1 MYTDL
6 HCHCL
11 PSLDDGPYDL
21 AESLVLCRALVDDG
35 ITAVIATPHQLGRFD
50 GLYDAA
56 EIRLRVTAFKS
67 DLADAG
73 IALDVFPGAEVR
85 IDERIVSLLEEDKI
99 LTLADGGRFLLLE
112 LMPDIMIDISFLI
125 EELNGRSITTI
136 IAHPERCDYL
146 GRNLQTVSKW
156 LEMGAKLQ
164 VTAASLAGNCG
175 SFARDFGW
183 NLLERNWVSYIATD
197 AHSLEIRRPAM
208 KAAYDAISKT
218 FGRQRAEELCV
229 VNPKLILKSE
239 PLMDTN
245 QHE

>member
-1 MYTDL
+1 MFFSDL

-21 AESLVLCRALVDDG
+21 AESLALCRALVDDG
-35 ITAVIATPHQLGRFD
+35 ITTVIATPHQLGRFD

-56 EIRLRVTAFKS
+56 EIRSAVKDFKS
-67 DLADAG
+67 ELTEAG
-73 IALDVFPGAEVR
+73 IDLVVYPGAEVR
-85 IDERIVSLLEEDKI
+85 IDERIINLLEEDKI

-125 EELNGRSITTI
+125 EELNGRGITTI

-146 GRNLQTVSKW
+146 ARNLQTVSKW

-183 NLLERNWVSYIATD
+183 NLLQRNWVSYIATD
-197 AHSLEIRRPAM
+197 SHSLGIRRPAM
-208 KAAYDAISKT
+208 KAAYDAISET

-229 VNPKLILKSE
+229 LNPKEVLG
-239 PLMDTN
+239 
-245 QHE
+245 